1 MTTSKQLPPSTV
13 PFFPN
18 QFITNQF
25 RSKPKHIDPSTDLS
39 DKLAIV
45 TGSNTGLGL
54 EASNQLLSFKL
65 SRLIVAVRS
74 STKGEAAATKLR
86 RQYPNATIDVWAL
99 DMSSYE
105 SIQAFAKRAET
116 LPRLDIAILNAGL
129 AGAKFE
135 TAPSTGHEM
144 TFQVNYLSTMLLAI
158 LLLPTLK
165 QKSPA
170 GEPGRLTIVT
180 SMLSMTV
187 KFPNKK
193 EVPLIPSFDDK
204 KFFDPMDIYP
214 TSKLLGQLFIWKL
227 TDSISA
233 DDVVVNLVE
242 PGFIKGTEL
251 HRDIP
256 FLAKVGLNI
265 FKTISARN
273 VKLGASTYL
282 DAAIVKGKESH
293 GSILMN
299 WDIFP

>member
-1 MTTSKQLPPSTV
+1 MTSSKQLPPSTV

-25 RSKPKHIDPSTDLS
+25 RTKPKYIDPSTDLS
-39 DKLAIV
+39 GKVAIV

-86 RQYPNATIDVWAL
+86 KQYPNATIDVWAL

-105 SIQAFAKRAET
+105 SIQSFAKRAET

-135 TAPSTGHEM
+135 TVPSTGHEM
-144 TFQVNYLSTMLLAI
+144 TFQVNYLSTMFLAI

-165 QKSPA
+165 QKSPV

-193 EVPLIPSFDDK
+193 EVPLIPSFDNK

-227 TDSISA
+227 TDLVSA

-251 HRDIP
+251 QRDIP

-265 FKTISARN
+265 FKAISARN

-282 DAAIVKGKESH
+282 DAAVGKGKESH